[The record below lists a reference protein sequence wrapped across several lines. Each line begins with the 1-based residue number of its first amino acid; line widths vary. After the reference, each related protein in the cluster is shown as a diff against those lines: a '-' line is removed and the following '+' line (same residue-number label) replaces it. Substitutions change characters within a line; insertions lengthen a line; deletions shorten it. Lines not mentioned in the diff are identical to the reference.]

1 MKRKRWVALIAL
13 VLVLS
18 SGLPVYADLSVG
30 VEKGNWIE
38 YSVTYT
44 GSPSQDH
51 SLNWARID
59 VTDVRGTDIYVSITS
74 RYTNGS
80 SEVFNSTL
88 NLKTGHLIDDFI
100 IPANLKTGD
109 SFLDQN
115 QGNIT
120 ISHTEKHTYA
130 GAPRTAISA
139 STSQNTYVWDQAT
152 GVSLEGTSE
161 QTDYSMHTIVET
173 TNMWQPSTGLNLP
186 TFAVIVI
193 AAVLVTG
200 MLVAMAIWFR
210 KKRTLSPY
218 IGVAVRG
225 FLKGLKVYLPNDS

>member
-1 MKRKRWVALIAL
+1 MKRKLGVGLITL
-13 VLVLS
+13 ILVLS
-18 SGLPVYADLSVG
+18 SGLPVNADLSVG
-30 VEKGNWIE
+30 VQKGNWIE

-51 SLNWARID
+51 TLDWARID

-120 ISHTEKHTYA
+120 ISHTEQHTYA
-130 GAPRTAISA
+130 GALRTVISA
-139 STSQNTYVWDQAT
+139 SKSQNTYVWDQAT

-161 QTDYSMHTIVET
+161 QTDYSMHTIVEV
-173 TNMWQPSTGLNLP
+173 TNMWHPSTGLNLS
-186 TFAVIVI
+186 TLVFITI
-193 AAVLVTG
+193 AAVLVTV
-200 MLVAMAIWFR
+200 MLVAMAVWFR
-210 KKRTLSPY
+210 KKRTLSPH

-225 FLKGLKVYLPNDS
+225 FLERLKVYPPNDS

>member
-13 VLVLS
+13 ILVLS

-44 GSPSQDH
+44 GEPSQDH
-51 SLNWARID
+51 TLNWARIE

-120 ISHTEKHTYA
+120 ISHTEQHTYA

-161 QTDYSMHTIVET
+161 QTDYSMHTIVEA
-173 TNMWQPSTGLNLP
+173 TNMWQPSTGLNL
-186 TFAVIVI
+186 TTLVFITVATVLAVVI
-193 AAVLVTG
+193 LA
-200 MLVAMAIWFR
+200 AMAVWLR
-210 KKRTLSPY
+210 KKRKLSPH
-218 IGVAVRG
+218 IGVAARG
-225 FLKGLKVYLPNDS
+225 FFRTLKSISAK

>member
-1 MKRKRWVALIAL
+1 MKRKRWVGVIALIL
-13 VLVLS
+13 ILS
-18 SGLPVYADLSVG
+18 SSLPVYADLSVG

-51 SLNWARID
+51 ALNWARID
-59 VTDVRGTDIYVSITS
+59 VTDVQGTDIYVSITS
-74 RYTNGS
+74 RFTNGS

-120 ISHTEKHTYA
+120 ISHTEQHIYA

-139 STSQNTYVWDQAT
+139 STSQNKYVWDQAT

-161 QTDYSMHTIVET
+161 QTDYSMHTIVEA
-173 TNMWQPSTGLNLP
+173 TNMWQPSTGLNL
-186 TFAVIVI
+186 TTLVFITVATVLAVVI
-193 AAVLVTG
+193 LA
-200 MLVAMAIWFR
+200 AMAVWLR
-210 KKRTLSPY
+210 KKRKLSPH
-218 IGVAVRG
+218 IGVAARG
-225 FLKGLKVYLPNDS
+225 FFRTLKSISAK

>member
-1 MKRKRWVALIAL
+1 MS
-13 VLVLS
+13 LS
-18 SGLPVYADLSVG
+18 LPVFADLSVG
-30 VEKGNWIE
+30 VKKGDWIE

-51 SLNWARID
+51 ALNWARID
-59 VTDVRGTDIYVSITS
+59 VTDVQGTDIYVSITS
-74 RYTNGS
+74 RYPNGT

-120 ISHTEKHTYA
+120 ISHTEQHIYA
-130 GAPRTAISA
+130 GATRTVVSA

-161 QTDYSMHTIVET
+161 QPDYSMHTIVED
-173 TNMWQPSTGLNLP
+173 TNMWQPSKGLDMTVLVLV
-186 TFAVIVI
+186 AI
-193 AAVLVTG
+193 AAFGCHSCVGCWLAV
-200 MLVAMAIWFR
+200 WFR
-210 KKRTLSPY
+210 KKQTLISLCNDC
-218 IGVAVRG
+218 V
-225 FLKGLKVYLPNDS
+225 KGLL

>member
-1 MKRKRWVALIAL
+1 MKRKLGVGLITL
-13 VLVLS
+13 ILILS
-18 SGLPVYADLSVG
+18 LGLPVYADLSVG
-30 VEKGNWIE
+30 VQKGNWIE

-51 SLNWARID
+51 TLNWARID

-120 ISHTEKHTYA
+120 ISHTEQHTYA
-130 GAPRTAISA
+130 GAPRTVISA

-161 QTDYSMHTIVET
+161 QTDYSMHTIVEA
-173 TNMWQPSTGLNLP
+173 TNMWQPSTGLNL
-186 TFAVIVI
+186 TTLVFITI
-193 AAVLVTG
+193 AAVLVTV
-200 MLVAMAIWFR
+200 MLVAMAVWFR
-210 KKRTLSPY
+210 KKRTLSQY

-225 FLKGLKVYLPNDS
+225 FLERLKVYPPNDS